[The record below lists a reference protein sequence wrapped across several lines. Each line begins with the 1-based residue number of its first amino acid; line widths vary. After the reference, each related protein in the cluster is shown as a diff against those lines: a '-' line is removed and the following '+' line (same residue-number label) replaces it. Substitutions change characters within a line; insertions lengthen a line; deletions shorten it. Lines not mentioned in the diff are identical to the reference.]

1 MKLRLLF
8 GIFLLISLTA
18 CSSSKQTD
26 IADEVIFYGEGEH
39 WNVKYIYNPELYV
52 EKRVNWVEMELKDL
66 KLSQGDL
73 FNIDI
78 EFEGRDGLITGNVGD
93 MKTKIKGNVISFLVG
108 TVNVETYKEDKY
120 KIKIKFKD
128 TQDVIRLQSLN

>member
-26 IADEVIFYGEGEH
+26 ITDEVIFYGEGEY